1 MKEKFRGDVL
11 YERLL
16 LKKKKKNSPDISYQD
31 TLIYKKARKLQFVVY
46 VSKM

>member
-16 LKKKKKNSPDISYQD
+16 LKKKKKIHLTFRIK
-31 TLIYKKARKLQFVVY
+31 TL
-46 VSKM
+46 